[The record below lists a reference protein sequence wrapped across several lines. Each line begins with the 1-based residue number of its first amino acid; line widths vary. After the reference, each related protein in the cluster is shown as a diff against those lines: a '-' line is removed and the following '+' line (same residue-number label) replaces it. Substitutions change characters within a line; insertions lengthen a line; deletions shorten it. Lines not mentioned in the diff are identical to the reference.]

1 MPPRSRSFVAVMA
14 RTESRSIV
22 LVVDDSP
29 ETLRMLTDAIEEA
42 GMTVLVAREGEHALS
57 IIEKVVPDVILMDA
71 LMPGTDGFATCRRL
85 KQHKAFA
92 HVPVLFMT
100 GLSDT
105 EHIIEGLEAGGVDYV
120 TKPIVPGE
128 LLARIRVHLAN
139 ARFAHSARTAL
150 DAFGRFLLAT
160 SHSGAILWCTPQ
172 AAKLLGVAFRDFDTE
187 DYVLP
192 PDVQVWLG
200 HCAALQLPAAPAPI
214 ELTADNRS
222 IKLQLLFV
230 AQIEHDEYLLR
241 LVEGEV
247 GNDQTLLKQKLMVT
261 EREAEVLLWIA
272 HGKSNR
278 DIGEILNLSPRT
290 VNKHLE
296 QIYAKLGVEN
306 RTSAAAM
313 AVRTLG
319 IR

>member
-1 MPPRSRSFVAVMA
+1 
-14 RTESRSIV
+14 
-22 LVVDDSP
+22 
-29 ETLRMLTDAIEEA
+29 MLTDAIEEA
-42 GMTVLVAREGEHALS
+42 GMTVLVAREGAHALS
-57 IIEKVVPDVILMDA
+57 IVEKVVPDVILMDA
-71 LMPGTDGFATCRRL
+71 LMPGANGFVTCRRL
-85 KQHKAFA
+85 KQHKALA

-100 GLSDT
+100 GLSDS
-105 EHIIEGLEAGGVDYV
+105 EHIIEGFKAGGVDYV

-139 ARFAHSARTAL
+139 AHFAHSARTAL

-160 SHSGAILWCTPQ
+160 RRSGAILWCTPQ
-172 AAKLLGVAFRDFDTE
+172 AVKLLGVAFKDFDTE
-187 DYVLP
+187 GYVLSR
-192 PDVQVWLG
+192 DVQAWLEQ
-200 HCAALQLPAAPAPI
+200 CATLQPPAVPAAI
-214 ELTADNRS
+214 ELRADNPS
-222 IKLQLLFV
+222 IKLQLHFI
-230 AQIEHDEYLLR
+230 AQLEHDEYLLR
-241 LVEGEV
+241 LVEGEA
-247 GNDQTLLKQKLMVT
+247 GNDQTVLKQKLMVT
-261 EREAEVLLWIA
+261 EREAEVLLWVA

-306 RTSAAAM
+306 RASATAL